1 MEVSPLHRD
10 KRNGTLM
17 PLSNYSSAQDESYKA
32 FSLLPI
38 AVNVAAVIK
47 DTALDCGVRV
57 EDVEDVYPCT
67 PIQAGLMILTLKSP
81 AAYICYFSYD
91 ILRSTDI
98 ERLRSA
104 WEYLK
109 ATEPILR
116 NRIVWN
122 SSTNSFLQATVAHRC
137 GSSIGHQSKSLM
149 ALGHDLCRAN
159 FTKAQHWKFE
169 LSIHHSIVDGWS
181 MQIILRKLKD
191 IYDKQTPLPGLPFT
205 SFVCYLNTRQSRI
218 CKETREFWKQYLD
231 GSIVLDFPGPP
242 KGPTHEPTKNGAKC
256 VKLPLDIRRMVRLY
270 GVSPAT
276 LLYAASAIVLGG
288 MSESEDVIFGLTLS
302 GRDVFLDSIESM
314 LGPTIAVV
322 PFRTRLDSKT
332 SLEVFLKGIQLQIMT
347 LIPFQHYGL
356 QNIRKI
362 SSEAETGCQFRTL
375 VTVQP
380 SNQIIADG
388 KLFENIRNQ
397 TYDLIDHL
405 PLSIEFIPREAHLQ
419 INCSFQSACIHES
432 GVEHVLSNLKYV
444 LEALSELSPSSELAQ
459 ARFTKGREFYRS
471 PSQALAQHHPPLSPT
486 PSSCGS
492 EKTGTTTSRLPETDS
507 ELKLEAIFQQTFQI
521 TGRVATTANF
531 FELGGDSFSAINIAV
546 AARKRGYKLS
556 MGQIYQNP
564 RLGDLAAIAEALPE
578 SVSGLDAN
586 NVTFSSPPE
595 NLSLLR
601 VEAARLCC
609 ISEDDIEDIYPA
621 SAFQEDLT
629 SGSFSEAASLGND
642 NYVATIVLGLF
653 QGVSF
658 ERLSDAVILLVS
670 QNPILRTRLIHSSHG
685 TMQVVTKG
693 TSWVSH
699 YVITYHECFRI
710 HGEHS

>member
-1 MEVSPLHRD
+1 MEASPVLRD

-17 PLSNYSSAQDESYKA
+17 PLSNNSSAQDESYTA

-38 AVNVAAVIK
+38 TVDVAAVIK
-47 DTALDCGVRV
+47 DTAVDCGVRV

-67 PIQAGLMILTLKSP
+67 PIQAGLMISTLKSP

-109 ATEPILR
+109 ATERILR

-122 SSTNSFLQATVAHRC
+122 SSTHSFLQATIAHRC
-137 GSSIGHQSKSLM
+137 SSSTGHQSKGLM
-149 ALGHDLCRAN
+149 ALGHDLCSAN

-181 MQIILRKLKD
+181 MQIILRRLKD
-191 IYDKQTPLPGLPFT
+191 IYVSETPLPGLPFT
-205 SFVCYLNTRQSRI
+205 SFVCYLNNEQSRN
-218 CKETREFWKQYLD
+218 CMQTREFWKQYLD
-231 GSIVLDFPGPP
+231 GSILLDFPGPP
-242 KGPTHEPTKNGAKC
+242 EGPTDELTTNGAKC
-256 VKLPLDIRRMVRLY
+256 VQLPLDIQRMVRLY

-288 MSESEDVIFGLTLS
+288 MSESEEVIFGLTLS

-314 LGPTIAVV
+314 LGPAIAIV
-322 PFRTRLDSKT
+322 PFRTRLDPKT
-332 SLEVFLKGIQLQIMT
+332 SLEAFLRGIQLQVMT
-347 LIPFQHYGL
+347 IIPFQHYGL

-362 SSEAETGCQFRTL
+362 NSEAETGCQFRSL

-380 SNQIIADG
+380 SNQIIADD
-388 KLFENIRNQ
+388 KLFENVRNQ
-397 TYDLIDHL
+397 TYDLIDNL
-405 PLSIEFIPREAHLQ
+405 PLSIEFIPGETHLQ
-419 INCSFQSACIHES
+419 INCNFQSAYIHES

-459 ARFTKGREFYRS
+459 ARFTNGREFYRS
-471 PSQALAQHHPPLSPT
+471 PSEALAQHHSPLSST
-486 PSSCGS
+486 PSSSGS
-492 EKTGTTTSRLPETDS
+492 EKIGTTTSRLPETDS

-531 FELGGDSFSAINIAV
+531 FELGGDSFTAINLAV

-578 SVSGLDAN
+578 SVFGDDAN
-586 NVTFSSPPE
+586 NITSSSPPN

-601 VEAARLCC
+601 VEAAHLCC

-629 SGSFSEAASLGND
+629 SDSFSEAASLGND

-653 QGVSF
+653 QGTNF
-658 ERLSDAVILLVS
+658 ERLSDAVNLLVS
-670 QNPILRTRLIHSSHG
+670 QNSILRTRLIHSSHG

-699 YVITYHECFRI
+699 YIITYHECFRI
-710 HGEHS
+710 HDKYS